1 VDLGAVGQ
9 RRREV
14 LVAVEDVGL
23 VDDIAVDEQARL
35 VEDDLRAVEVELDLV
50 AGVRRAVADGVGH
63 GAATSRPADRL
74 TPARRAGTG
83 GP

>member
-23 VDDIAVDEQARL
+23 VDDVAVYDQARL
-35 VEDDLRAVEVELDLV
+35 VEDDLRA
-50 AGVRRAVADGVGH
+50 
-63 GAATSRPADRL
+63 SKSSSISWPACVV
-74 TPARRAGTG
+74 P
-83 GP
+83 